1 MLIQFRKG
9 EYFWKCD
16 EQEKDFMGSF
26 YLKDMSRNMFSKGP
40 VAEIWS
46 FGIYGRYRCQGYGQK
61 MLREAIELAGD
72 KALMLYVH
80 KDNEIAIHVYKKAG
94 FQVVGKLGTLAW
106 AMAYSG
112 NEAGQEIIKYAVYCV

>member
-1 MLIQFRKG
+1 MLTQIRKG

-26 YLKDMSRNMFSKGP
+26 CLKELSRNLFSKEP
-40 VAEIWS
+40 VAELWS

-61 MLREAIELAGD
+61 MLKEAIELAGD
-72 KALMLYVH
+72 KALMLYVY
-80 KDNEIAIHVYKKAG
+80 KDNEMAIHVYEKAG
-94 FQVVGKLGTLAW
+94 FQIVGEMGKLAW

-112 NEAGQEIIKYAVYCV
+112 NEAGQEIIKRAMCCA